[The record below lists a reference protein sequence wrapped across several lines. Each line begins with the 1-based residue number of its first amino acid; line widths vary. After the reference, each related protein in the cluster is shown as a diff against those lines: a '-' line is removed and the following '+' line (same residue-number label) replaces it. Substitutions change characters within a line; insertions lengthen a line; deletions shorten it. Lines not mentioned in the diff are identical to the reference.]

1 MPLVL
6 HSKEAKMFEDN
17 LDTLVKE
24 CKGVFPKDW
33 DELEIADFCCRYVL
47 TNIEDIKKWIEV
59 KGANWYDE

>member
-1 MPLVL
+1 MTKHFSNHTL
-6 HSKEAKMFEDN
+6 KMFEDN

-24 CKGVFPKDW
+24 YKSVFPKDW

-59 KGANWYDE
+59 NDE